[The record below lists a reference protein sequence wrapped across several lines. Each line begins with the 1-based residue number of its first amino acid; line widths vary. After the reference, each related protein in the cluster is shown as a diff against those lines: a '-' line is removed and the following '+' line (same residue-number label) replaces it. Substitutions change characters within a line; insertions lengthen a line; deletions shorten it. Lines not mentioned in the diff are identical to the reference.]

1 MNQVFKEGNLR
12 LDFSKAEKAERFDDR
27 KRHKVQSWRKVDFV
41 VEQEN
46 ELWLIEVKE
55 PKSEASIKSRSYRK
69 LGRKAK
75 DSFLYLYLMNRI
87 TDEKP
92 VKYFVIEAL
101 SFDRTLLVTA
111 SDSLRKTVGITN
123 PPWSIHPFFQS
134 AVMFNL
140 DTWNKNFPEFPISL
154 TSKIPTN

>member
-1 MNQVFKEGNLR
+1 MSRVFKEGNLQ
-12 LDFSKAEKAERFDDR
+12 LDFSKAKMAEKFDNP
-27 KRHKVQSWRKVDFV
+27 KRHRVQSWRKVDFV

-55 PKSEASIKSRSYRK
+55 PESETSIKSRSYRK

-75 DSFLYLYLMNRI
+75 DSFLYLYLMDRI
-87 TDEKP
+87 TDKKP

-101 SFDRTLLVTA
+101 SFDRTLLVSA
-111 SDSLRKTVGITN
+111 SDRLCETVGVTS
-123 PPWSIHPFFQS
+123 PPWSVHPFFQS

-140 DTWNKNFPEFPISL
+140 DTWNNKFPEFPISI